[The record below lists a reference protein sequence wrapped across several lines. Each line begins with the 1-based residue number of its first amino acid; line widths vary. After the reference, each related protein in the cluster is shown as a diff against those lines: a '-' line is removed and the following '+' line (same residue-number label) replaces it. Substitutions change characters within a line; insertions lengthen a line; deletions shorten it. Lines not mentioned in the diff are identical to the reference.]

1 MDTTELGFNIYDIR
15 DFFDNSFVKEY
26 EESVIRMREY
36 FSRKLDRCT
45 KMLPYNDG
53 CPSWNMDFISHMEK
67 LVDSDFS
74 YLQKPT
80 YYHKETDKIWEQ
92 MDHNFVKE
100 CFEYYDK
107 HNIDENVTNDEIP
120 GISTISNGFYHQ
132 CVFADV
138 ESFEKVKK
146 ELKNNSVIIN
156 YLLMND
162 TINFKLMKLC
172 YGSVELPIDC
182 KSADWTEFEDKVIN
196 LDSSKRYT
204 WLNVVEEKYFHP
216 IHQDGTSQNRKFT
229 CLNYPN
235 IGRNLADGALFRYY
249 TGDDSYH
256 ETLCNYTTVIVL
268 NHTIDNDKVGKLNH
282 QVTKNLGEVRYNV
295 YNTFAA

>member
-1 MDTTELGFNIYDIR
+1 
-15 DFFDNSFVKEY
+15 
-26 EESVIRMREY
+26 
-36 FSRKLDRCT
+36 
-45 KMLPYNDG
+45 
-53 CPSWNMDFISHMEK
+53 
-67 LVDSDFS
+67 
-74 YLQKPT
+74 
-80 YYHKETDKIWEQ
+80 
-92 MDHNFVKE
+92 
-100 CFEYYDK
+100 
-107 HNIDENVTNDEIP
+107 
-120 GISTISNGFYHQ
+120 
-132 CVFADV
+132 
-138 ESFEKVKK
+138 
-146 ELKNNSVIIN
+146 
-156 YLLMND
+156 MND

-172 YGSVELPIDC
+172 YGSVELPIDS

-204 WLNVVEEKYFHP
+204 WLNVIEEKYFHP

-235 IGRNLADGALFRYY
+235 IGRNIADGALFRYY

-268 NHTIDNDKVGKLNH
+268 NHTIDSDKVGKLNH